1 MNYKELLNKVA
12 IQIIMTPKT
21 MPVSMAKSLM
31 FDMES
36 KWYLFVFTATKLF
49 IQRREYE
56 NRRQL
61 YVQGMD

>member
-1 MNYKELLNKVA
+1 
-12 IQIIMTPKT
+12 MTPKT
-21 MPVSMAKSLM
+21 MAVSMAKSLM

>member
-1 MNYKELLNKVA
+1 
-12 IQIIMTPKT
+12 MTPKT